1 MDAAVPRTETNTSGD
16 VRLALSLV
24 GFAAFALVCQREP
37 IDSGKNDHADTL
49 ASCQRVAARL
59 LQTILYTCILI
70 CFETF
75 GAAGAFTLAYTFIL
89 FAAQAHSLPHGPMC
103 RLATVVAS
111 ALPVVLLWEIP
122 LGLCVSIIVASL
134 PSPLLWWPPKKTDEQ
149 IMEQLVEVEQ
159 WVKANLDEL
168 RSRGD
173 DRLKLRTLNGG
184 EERRL
189 YNMMTWNKKRI
200 DASTALTEQVAKM
213 NRMVTEGTGVNPAEP
228 SASARSSTDS
238 APNAEE
244 ARKKR
249 TRAEPSS
256 SSTVSAPS
264 VQETRKKGRRTET
277 TGTGDRLRPADAS
290 DSAYFEKQSGA
301 WCGMHALNNLLGGPY
316 VDKRSCETAAEQVT
330 QRLGSADLIDQHLD
344 RDTGY
349 LSIDVINLLCSANLG
364 IHVDESP
371 TAWETF
377 RQEHGARALINWS
390 QYHWTVLEAWPRE
403 NPTHWRHT
411 NSIERASN
419 GLRHGRAHRTALS
432 RN

>member
-1 MDAAVPRTETNTSGD
+1 MLGQRN
-16 VRLALSLV
+16 SLR
-24 GFAAFALVCQREP
+24 FLFML
-37 IDSGKNDHADTL
+37 
-49 ASCQRVAARL
+49 
-59 LQTILYTCILI
+59 LYTFLLI
-70 CFETF
+70 CFHSV
-75 GAAGAFTLAYTFIL
+75 GAAGAIAIAYTVTL
-89 FAAQAHSLPHGPMC
+89 LASHMHPLPHGPQC
-103 RLATVVAS
+103 RLATA
-111 ALPVVLLWEIP
+111 AAAGLPVAMLWKMH
-122 LGLCVSIIVASL
+122 LGVCVSIIAASL
-134 PSPLLWWPPKKTDEQ
+134 PSPWLWWPPKKTDAQILEQ
-149 IMEQLVEVEQ
+149 PVQLEH

-173 DRLKLRTLNGG
+173 TLKLRTLNGG
-184 EERRL
+184 EEQRF

-200 DASTALTEQVAKM
+200 DASTALTEQVAKI
-213 NRMVTEGTGVNPAEP
+213 NRMVTEGTDVQE
-228 SASARSSTDS
+228 

-256 SSTVSAPS
+256 SSTVSAPN

-277 TGTGDRLRPADAS
+277 TGSGDHLRPADAP
-290 DSAYFEKQSGA
+290 DSVYFEKQSGA

-344 RDTGY
+344 GDTGY

-377 RQEHGARALINWS
+377 RQEHGARALINWN